1 MFERLF
7 NVSAGM
13 LSQEAVDLLLTGV
26 DTVADI
32 YVNNNLLRSV
42 SNAHRSAATFV
53 DACETQSGTSGLG
66 SVQDK
71 QPSGS

>member
-32 YVNNNLLRSV
+32 YVNNNLLLSV
-42 SNAHRSAATFV
+42 SNAHRSAATCLDV
-53 DACETQSGTSGLG
+53 CVIKLSTRWQHSLAA
-66 SVQDK
+66 V
-71 QPSGS
+71 